1 MRARYRT
8 ALAGTGAAVLVMSSA
23 LLLTSELPA
32 AARLVARHVGGRAA
46 TAGRTASAARSLPR
60 RVYAPYFEAWTSD
73 SVATVARQ
81 SGARYL
87 TLAFIQA
94 AGKKGAAACTPT
106 WNGNRKQ
113 PISAGRYLAQ
123 IARVRKLGGDV
134 IPSFGGYSADQGGT
148 EIADACHSVAAI
160 ARAYEQVI
168 TVYHVT
174 RLDMDVEARSL
185 TNRAGIERRSQ
196 AIALAQRWARACG
209 IRLQIQFTI
218 GIEPHGLDKQ
228 NLDVVRSAVA
238 AGVRVSSVNLM
249 VFDYYLGHETKPL
262 DMGKLAIE
270 AVSNAHRQLA
280 SVFPRLSWARVW
292 HLEGMTLL
300 PGIDDYPKK
309 TEVTSLADAR
319 EMMRFARTHGMNFL
333 SIWAIQR
340 DNGGCP
346 GAIDSNRCS
355 GIMQATWA
363 FSHLLEPYSG

>member
-1 MRARYRT
+1 MRTRYRA
-8 ALAGTGAAVLVMSSA
+8 ALAWTGAAVLVMTSA
-23 LLLTSELPA
+23 LLLMPELPA
-32 AARLVARHVGGRAA
+32 AAR
-46 TAGRTASAARSLPR
+46 SAAAPGAAGRSLPR
-60 RVYAPYFEAWTSD
+60 RIYAPYFEAWTRE
-73 SVATVARQ
+73 SVATVAQQ

-123 IARVRKLGGDV
+123 IVRVRKLGGDV

-185 TNRAGIERRSQ
+185 TNRAGIERRSR

-228 NLDVVRSAVA
+228 NLNVVRSAVA

-262 DMGKLAIE
+262 AMGKLAIE

-280 SVFPRLSWARVW
+280 RVFPWLSRARVW
-292 HLEGMTLL
+292 HLEGMTML

-309 TEVTSLADAR
+309 TEVTSLADAQ
-319 EMMRFARTHGMNFL
+319 EMMRFARAHGMNFL

-355 GIMQATWA
+355 GITQTTWA